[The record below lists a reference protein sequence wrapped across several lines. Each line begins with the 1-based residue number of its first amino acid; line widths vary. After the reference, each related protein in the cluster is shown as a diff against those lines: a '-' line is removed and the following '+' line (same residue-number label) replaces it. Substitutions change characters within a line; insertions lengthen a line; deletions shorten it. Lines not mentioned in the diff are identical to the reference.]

1 MGGISSKLKRNKL
14 VKDDV
19 WELSVEFIM
28 KDKDFDKEVVE
39 FIFFLF
45 ICRRKVLEVSDKV
58 LNGKKSFWNVED
70 FSNEVDGF
78 IFFEF
83 IWKFFDCKEKVRVG
97 VVIVFSQ
104 MKFRNKV
111 FGGRIVSGKDM
122 KVYVKIEDKDV
133 SIVVLL
139 KKLDFD
145 VD

>member
-97 VVIVFSQ
+97 VVIVFS
-104 MKFRNKV
+104 
-111 FGGRIVSGKDM
+111 
-122 KVYVKIEDKDV
+122 
-133 SIVVLL
+133 
-139 KKLDFD
+139 
-145 VD
+145 